1 MAPAAAD
8 GRPEQ
13 HWGITALLGNLAK
26 LMWVGGWERDRIR
39 RELARVVEQRSR
51 RTAFGRGLDLLGH
64 DLGVPRFVPYAH
76 TYDEGTL
83 ALLHLDETSK
93 PDPRYDAEDSA
104 ARYRSVAHHGTL
116 VGTAQIGVPGR
127 FGTAFAFRGVDA
139 RLEIADHAELA
150 LAPAQ
155 SFTVE
160 CFVRPEATGDGTLV
174 AKQAGPGWEL
184 ALGEFGR
191 GLPRNLRW
199 RLSDGRATVVAFAD
213 VTLSPDRFQ
222 HVAGTIDRDAREA
235 LLYVDGIVRDRAPLG
250 ALGALT
256 NGAPVRLGRT
266 RRRRRRGRGRR
277 AAPQHGRAP
286 QLRAGARRERR
297 QLPAPDRH
305 LRALDAPSPAGIQ
318 AALNEAV
325 GEIAGDSEP
334 LEVDDTPATLVVGVA
349 PVRLL
354 PRRPA
359 GGRTDR
365 RARAPPRTSE
375 TAACGEATDE
385 ERRLGSTL
393 LATFADPLVDV
404 EPALE
409 RRLDPG
415 EESPDASR
423 MHARAAAAL
432 RALLPLLP
440 SGRGAG
446 RLQLRSAFDPRADD
460 LRAVGRGLWLQH
472 SEVAND
478 RLAALAHV
486 AGFDFVSNRSD
497 LRVVTVAV
505 RAGERLTIAAAPG
518 PVPGRGV
525 DVVVGRTL
533 DLTVEPE
540 LGLDTARGVDDDRV
554 RRRSGEIRD
563 ADDRGRR
570 ESQSRAARCPDR
582 PRRGDTTRADDVGH
596 AHDPGRSPGPRRR
609 LLDRRRRHEMGVGP
623 AIADGPDP
631 APFLHPVHLLHV
643 DEPGL
648 AFDAGDN
655 PHRMQRGTKAR
666 LKQLLALLD
675 EGRVEAA

>member
-1 MAPAAAD
+1 MSVAAITMARRLTEPFARGADTLELRLTANPDPRTAAATAPIAAYDFSEHFARFDDVPDPRYVLVCARDVELATTVTIAWAGGSAAVTVQAGTLAGTSVAIDLGAGAAALPRPGPLLRTLTMAPAAAD

-83 ALLHLDETSK
+83 ALLHLDETTK

-127 FGTAFAFRGVDA
+127 FGTAFAFRGADA

-160 CFVRPEATGDGTLV
+160 CFVRPDATGDGTLV
-174 AKQAGPGWEL
+174 AKQTGPGWEL

-199 RLSDGRATVVAFAD
+199 QLSDGRATVVAFAD

-222 HVAGTIDRDAREA
+222 HVAGTIDRDAGEA

-266 RRRRRRGRGRR
+266 RGAGVEGVVDELRLSTVARRSFAPVLGESDDSYRRRIGIF
-277 AAPQHGRAP
+277 
-286 QLRAGARRERR
+286 ERWT
-297 QLPAPDRH
+297 L
-305 LRALDAPSPAGIQ
+305 PSPAGIQ

-354 PRRPA
+354 PRGLPA
-359 GGRTDR
+359 GGSDR
-365 RARAPPRTSE
+365 RARAPPHERDGRVRRGDRRGAAAGVDLAGDVRRSAGRHRLGTRTPPRPGRGVAGRLAHARPCGGG
-375 TAACGEATDE
+375 AAGAAAVAAER
-385 ERRLGSTL
+385 ERRG
-393 LATFADPLVDV
+393 P
-404 EPALE
+404 
-409 RRLDPG
+409 
-415 EESPDASR
+415 
-423 MHARAAAAL
+423 AAAAL
-432 RALLPLLP
+432 R
-440 SGRGAG
+440 
-446 RLQLRSAFDPRADD
+446 
-460 LRAVGRGLWLQH
+460 
-472 SEVAND
+472 
-478 RLAALAHV
+478 
-486 AGFDFVSNRSD
+486 
-497 LRVVTVAV
+497 V
-505 RAGERLTIAAAPG
+505 RP
-518 PVPGRGV
+518 
-525 DVVVGRTL
+525 
-533 DLTVEPE
+533 
-540 LGLDTARGVDDDRV
+540 ARR
-554 RRRSGEIRD
+554 
-563 ADDRGRR
+563 
-570 ESQSRAARCPDR
+570 
-582 PRRGDTTRADDVGH
+582 
-596 AHDPGRSPGPRRR
+596 
-609 LLDRRRRHEMGVGP
+609 
-623 AIADGPDP
+623 
-631 APFLHPVHLLHV
+631 
-643 DEPGL
+643 
-648 AFDAGDN
+648 
-655 PHRMQRGTKAR
+655 
-666 LKQLLALLD
+666 
-675 EGRVEAA
+675 